1 MFKIAYGEHSG
12 VEVPESR
19 GLLVSIAIGLRL
31 PSDLTIAGGEIDI
44 FEGINLATRNQM
56 ALHTTSG
63 CTQPQGVTQTGTQ
76 AGTNC
81 DYSQNGNSGCI
92 VQDSNTA
99 SYGAAF
105 AQAGGGVWV
114 TEFAE
119 TGINIWFYSVRT
131 LPPSPGFALLIE
143 CICLAT
149 QCTFGL
155 VYEQHRYFS
164 SWYSI
169 C

>member
-1 MFKIAYGEHSG
+1 
-12 VEVPESR
+12 V
-19 GLLVSIAIGLRL
+19 L
-31 PSDLTIAGGEIDI
+31 PQHGDRIPDSPITGGEIDI

-56 ALHTTSG
+56 SLHTTAG

-76 AGTNC
+76 GNTNC
-81 DYSQNGNSGCI
+81 DYSQNGNAGCI

-119 TGINIWFYSVRT
+119 TGINIWFFNVRT
-131 LPPSPGFALLIE
+131 RTNTS
-143 CICLAT
+143 
-149 QCTFGL
+149 
-155 VYEQHRYFS
+155 V
-164 SWYSI
+164 
-169 C
+169 